1 MATGRDVF
9 AAINQIAEY
18 KLGRGLTAYIDLDA
32 LPPGFNYPL
41 GAEELAQ
48 LERPVR
54 RHSDS
59 LLAPAE
65 QLSVKLLESCKAS
78 GIFYK
83 DPQRGWGVKLS
94 DPLSEEQDEMMAELR
109 RMIDGIPTY
118 LNNIPLRP
126 PNDVR

>member
-48 LERPVR
+48 LEQQIRE
-54 RHSDS
+54 HIDS

-65 QLSVKLLESCKAS
+65 ELSVKLLESCKAT

-83 DPQRGWGVKLS
+83 DSQRGWGVKLN
-94 DPLSEEQDEMMAELR
+94 DPLSAEQDEMMSELR
-109 RMIDGIPTY
+109 RLIDGIPAY

-126 PNDVR
+126 PSDVR